1 MMILSIC
8 YVRESQC
15 FHTCILY
22 HNLDY
27 DNLNNL
33 TNKDYL
39 NNWLVMLLQNRYYEL
54 DKKKEIWWNGTES

>member
-39 NNWLVMLLQNRYYEL
+39 NN
-54 DKKKEIWWNGTES
+54 